1 MTAPDA
7 DNANA
12 PDKPLGFPFVTVAA
26 TFATLFVFLGLVVI
40 AYRSPNG
47 LDVPNSGATDAKGE
61 PKPDPGAKLDEVR
74 ARNEA
79 ALNGVGAK
87 MSQREARDALVSKLK
102 GANDKL
108 PFPTPEPVVPAAP
121 TPAPA
126 PAKKD
131 EPKGDTGKK
140 P

>member
-1 MTAPDA
+1 MTDPNI

-12 PDKPLGFPFVTVAA
+12 PDQPQGFPFVTVAA
-26 TFATLFVFLGLVVI
+26 TLATLFVFLGLVVI

-47 LDVPNSGATDAKGE
+47 LDVPKADAPDAKGE
-61 PKPDPGAKLDEVR
+61 PAVSAGAKLDEVR

-102 GANDKL
+102 GPSATL
-108 PFPTPEPVVPAAP
+108 PFPTPEPVA
-121 TPAPA
+121 PAPA
-126 PAKKD
+126 PPKKD

>member
-1 MTAPDA
+1 MTDPNT
-7 DNANA
+7 DNAS
-12 PDKPLGFPFVTVAA
+12 DKPQGFPFVTVAA

-47 LDVPNSGATDAKGE
+47 LDVPKSDATDAKGE
-61 PKPDPGAKLDEVR
+61 PKLDAGAKLDEVK

-87 MSQREARDALVSKLK
+87 RSQREARDALVSKLK
-102 GANDKL
+102 GPNDKL
-108 PFPTPEPVVPAAP
+108 PFPTPEPAVPAAP
-121 TPAPA
+121 APTA
-126 PAKKD
+126 PKKD
-131 EPKGDTGKK
+131 EPKDDAGKK